1 MFFFDGKDEK
11 VINAPERLVTIY
23 CQPQRIEVR
32 HTLFYPGVG
41 EDFVHDLCTPNRPNP
56 CKTASTI
63 VENWGIHHYIK
74 PQNREND

>member
-1 MFFFDGKDEK
+1 MVYSYTNVEK
-11 VINAPERLVTIY
+11 SDDREKQGY
-23 CQPQRIEVR
+23 
-32 HTLFYPGVG
+32 
-41 EDFVHDLCTPNRPNP
+41 VHDLCTPNRPNP

>member
-41 EDFVHDLCTPNRPNP
+41 EDFVHKPSMAHPPNP
-56 CKTASTI
+56 CNTAGTNL
-63 VENWGIHHYIK
+63 ENEL
-74 PQNREND
+74 RRV